1 MADREVSTPE
11 HERDVALMGRAL
23 ELAAR
28 GPLADPNPRV
38 GAVIVD
44 SGGLVVGEGFHRGA
58 GTPHAEVVALRQ
70 AGPAAR
76 AGTAVVTL
84 EPCAH
89 TGRTGPCAQAL
100 IEAGVARVVFAQS
113 DPTPA
118 GRGGGALLEA
128 AGIRTTA
135 GVLADAS
142 TALNEAWTFSFVH
155 GRPRVTWK
163 YAATLDGRSAAADGS
178 SRWITGP
185 LARADVHQRRACCDA
200 ILVGTGT
207 VIADDPAL
215 TVRGP
220 DGSVTGR
227 QPLRV
232 VMGLRPI
239 PQTARVHDDAAP
251 TLQLA
256 THDPAEALKALAEQE
271 IHHVWLEGGPTVAA
285 AFLEAGLVD
294 EVIVYL
300 APALLGA
307 GAPAVGD
314 LGIQNIGE
322 ALRLTPHEITTIG
335 PDIRIRA
342 SVATPR
348 SIDTTSREGR

>member
-1 MADREVSTPE
+1 MADREAETPE
-11 HERDVALMGRAL
+11 HEGDVAVMRRAL

-28 GPLADPNPRV
+28 GPVADPNPRV
-38 GAVIVD
+38 GAVILD
-44 SGGLVVGEGFHRGA
+44 QLGLVVGEGFHGGA
-58 GTPHAEVVALRQ
+58 GTPHAEVLALRQ
-70 AGPAAR
+70 AGSAAR

-89 TGRTGPCAQAL
+89 TGLTGPCTMAL

-113 DPTPA
+113 DPNPA
-118 GRGGGALLEA
+118 ARGGGALLEA

-135 GVLADAS
+135 GVLERES
-142 TALNEAWTFSFVH
+142 TELNGAWTFSIVH
-155 GRPRVTWK
+155 GRPKVTWK
-163 YAATLDGRSAAADGS
+163 FAATLDGRSAAADGS

-185 LARADVHQRRACCDA
+185 LARADVHHLRSDCDA

-220 DGSVTGR
+220 DGSLSGR

-239 PQTARVHDDAAP
+239 PGSARVLDLTAP

-256 THDPAEALKALAEQE
+256 THDPREALKVLRKNE

-285 AFLEAGLVD
+285 AFVGAGLVD
-294 EVIVYL
+294 EVIAYL
-300 APALLGA
+300 APALLGSGESA
-307 GAPAVGD
+307 LGD
-314 LGIQNIGE
+314 LGIKTMDQAI
-322 ALRLTPHEITTIG
+322 RLTPHEVITIG
-335 PDIRIRA
+335 RDIRIRA
-342 SVATPR
+342 TIATPNP
-348 SIDTTSREGR
+348 EGH